1 LWTFRVTN
9 IKFFFCF
16 SYKKDYQVEKIKY
29 KNFSR
34 DEKTLPGWKM
44 RTSGPVQKVK
54 HYQVEKNENRK
65 NFFSSRKHYQVGL
78 RIMGEKLFNGHS

>member
-1 LWTFRVTN
+1 MR
-9 IKFFFCF
+9 KH
-16 SYKKDYQVEKIKY
+16 YQVGKREHLGR
-29 KNFSR
+29 SR
-34 DEKTLPGWKM
+34 
-44 RTSGPVQKVK
+44 QVK